1 MGPIRGS
8 SRIWGSK
15 FSDAY
20 YKRTVRDINDQLSG
34 DDRFMFSSIA
44 FHNFGWVRY
53 VVPPEFGG
61 SNFSNTDYKRT
72 VRDIS
77 DLFFAKDRF
86 MYTLSP
92 FHNFGSVRHVVPPE
106 FGGQNFK
113 SPITREP

>member
-1 MGPIRGS
+1 MYP
-8 SRIWGSK
+8 
-15 FSDAY
+15 
-20 YKRTVRDINDQLSG
+20 LSP
-34 DDRFMFSSIA
+34 

-72 VRDIS
+72 VKDIN

-92 FHNFGSVRHVVPPE
+92 FHNFGSVGPKEIEIIEAAWPIPAFAKKFTKIEGALLTSSQSKLESSHRRVEDVGAHVCK
-106 FGGQNFK
+106 Q
-113 SPITREP
+113 